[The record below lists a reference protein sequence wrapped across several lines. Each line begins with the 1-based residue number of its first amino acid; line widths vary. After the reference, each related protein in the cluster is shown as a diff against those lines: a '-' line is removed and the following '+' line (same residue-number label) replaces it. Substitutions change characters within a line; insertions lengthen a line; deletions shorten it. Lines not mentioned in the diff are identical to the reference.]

1 MENLNTLLE
10 KNERRNSKK
19 RMKKSAQGKV
29 QTKFFVDLSKDQES
43 LDLVNDHLDKLNDKE
58 FGREILFKDLCLF
71 AIGKLS
77 EKDHKKIQE
86 ASRSQLE
93 QLQQAHIDFNR
104 QNNKQLTFEEFLL
117 LKVTSKRPKE

>member
-10 KNERRNSKK
+10 KNERRNTKR
-19 RMKKSAQGKV
+19 RMKKSTKAKK
-29 QTKFFVDLSKDQES
+29 QTKFFVDLSKDQVS
-43 LDLVNDHLDKLNDKE
+43 LDLVNDHLDKLNDKV
-58 FGREILFKDLCLF
+58 FGREILFRDLCLY
-71 AIGKLS
+71 AISKLS